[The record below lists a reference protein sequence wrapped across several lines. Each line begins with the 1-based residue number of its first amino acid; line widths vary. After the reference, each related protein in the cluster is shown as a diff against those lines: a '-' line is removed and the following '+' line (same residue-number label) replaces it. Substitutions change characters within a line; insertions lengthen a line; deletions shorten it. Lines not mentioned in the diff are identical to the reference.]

1 MSSQK
6 KRRKLEKNSNAS
18 SALAKTVRLTNVNVS
33 NLMVKRGI
41 KTEDELLSL
50 AWAGTKDCEPALQ
63 SFVLNKTP
71 KARDD
76 LTATTWRM
84 QRASQLLERSHKTRI
99 QIISEALKTEY
110 AGAC

>member
-63 SFVLNKTP
+63 TP

-84 QRASQLLERSHKTRI
+84 QRASQLLEGSRKTRI